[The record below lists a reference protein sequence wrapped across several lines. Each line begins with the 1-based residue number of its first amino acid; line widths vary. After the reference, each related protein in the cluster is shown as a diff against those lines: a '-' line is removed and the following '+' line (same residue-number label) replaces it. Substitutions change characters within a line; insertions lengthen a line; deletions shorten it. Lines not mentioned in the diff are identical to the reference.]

1 MQFDVLE
8 KKFSA
13 TDKLGHLKFVA
24 NGHQHAKTTEDE
36 KVYIL
41 NKCTYYS
48 WQTV

>member
-41 NKCTYYS
+41 NKYTYSS